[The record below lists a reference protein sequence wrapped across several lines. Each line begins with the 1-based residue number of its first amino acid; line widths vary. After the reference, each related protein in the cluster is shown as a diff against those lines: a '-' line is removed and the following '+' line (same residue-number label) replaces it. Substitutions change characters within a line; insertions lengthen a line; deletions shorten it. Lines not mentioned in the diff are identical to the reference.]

1 MTSIRPSRSD
11 DVDAIT
17 ALLEAHA
24 LPTSDLAA
32 SQVALWVEEDDGRI
46 AAVVGLEQHGDTGLL
61 RSLAV
66 SPLHQGKGHGQR
78 LVQSLEAEARMRG
91 ITGIVLLTQTADAFF
106 ARLGYAVVARDTVP
120 DAVRDSAEF
129 RSLCPASA
137 LCMLKPL

>member
-17 ALLEAHA
+17 ALLETHA
-24 LPTSDLAA
+24 LPTADLAA
-32 SQVALWVEEDDGRI
+32 SQVAFWIEEEDGRI
-46 AAVVGLEQHGDTGLL
+46 VAVIGLEQHGDTGLL

-66 SPLHQGKGHGQR
+66 SPLHQGKAHGQR

-106 ARLGYAVVARDTVP
+106 ARLGYAVVARGAIRP
-120 DAVRDSAEF
+120 
-129 RSLCPASA
+129 
-137 LCMLKPL
+137 